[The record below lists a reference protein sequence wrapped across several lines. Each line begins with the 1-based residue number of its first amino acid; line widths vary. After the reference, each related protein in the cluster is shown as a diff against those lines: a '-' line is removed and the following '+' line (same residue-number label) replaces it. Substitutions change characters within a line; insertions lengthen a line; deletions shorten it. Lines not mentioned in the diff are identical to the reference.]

1 INPTIALNDD
11 GFLPDDVTSPYLYY
25 TGFAKIGAGRPLY
38 YNELRVPDTWEII
51 GFSSGADIVDLGVKK
66 GRIIYANPNH
76 RRLIKE
82 VDWFDEQGRVI
93 LKDRFNKFG
102 FCFAQTFYNVDG
114 QAIQTSYYN
123 KDGQEVISE
132 NHMTGDYILNDNNQ
146 FKVFKS
152 KVEFVINYLQEAK
165 FNLDR
170 IFYNSLSTPFL
181 VSFYLNRLESKD
193 VLFWQ
198 EPLVDDIPGNMRL
211 LLNNP
216 SPNTKIVIQSY
227 EAYA

>member
-1 INPTIALNDD
+1 MMIVC
-11 GFLPDDVTSPYLYY
+11 PDDVTSPYLYY
-25 TGFAKIGAGRPLY
+25 TGFAKTGAGRPLY

-51 GFSSGADIVDLGVKK
+51 GFSSGADIVDLGVRK
-66 GRIIYANPNH
+66 GQNCPANPNH
-76 RRLIKE
+76 KRLIIKE

-102 FCFAQTFYNVDG
+102 FCFAQTFYNADG

-123 KDGQEVISE
+123 KDRQEVISE

-165 FNLDR
+165 FNL
-170 IFYNSLSTPFL
+170 
-181 VSFYLNRLESKD
+181 E
-193 VLFWQ
+193 
-198 EPLVDDIPGNMRL
+198 
-211 LLNNP
+211 
-216 SPNTKIVIQSY
+216 
-227 EAYA
+227 